1 MRMKSVLLCV
11 LTCLLVQAANA
22 DVLKLTNGGEI
33 KGTLTEVTFQVAG
46 KGAKHAA
53 ADIQSVAVADDGRD
67 VLVLKDGT
75 KLVGELVGLRFR
87 SIGGE
92 LAFERK
98 DFAALTFGEDPLA
111 AARRELVAK
120 KAKVAADDAKGLFE
134 LAVWCR
140 EKKLMSE
147 SVALAKTCLKADPDG
162 EYGKKARSF
171 LGVSESK
178 TPEDPNKGKLTPEQ
192 LQALKDAAAKN
203 EELYKTYLAKVGEIK
218 TDELNAAK
226 EKYNS
231 ELAELKKKYESL
243 KATIRKKKDHR
254 DKVMSDYK
262 RQYGKYAT
270 GSYYNRY
277 KPKFNDGLS
286 KDEAA
291 LKRVTLQ
298 TLRLR
303 KQGAGEKS
311 KVSSRARKRKDRVS
325 LIRLRH
331 QNSFRAGRA
340 LSEEEMTK
348 GYEAALRLE

>member
-1 MRMKSVLLCV
+1 MK
-11 LTCLLVQAANA
+11 LV
-22 DVLKLTNGGEI
+22 NGGELE
-33 KGTLTEVTFQVAG
+33 GTLKEVTFQVAG
-46 KGAKHAA
+46 KEAKHAA
-53 ADIQSVAVADDGRD
+53 TDIQSVTVADTGRD
-67 VLVLKDGT
+67 LLVLKDGT
-75 KLVGELVGLRFR
+75 KLEGELVGLRFR

-98 DFAALTFGEDPLA
+98 DFATLTFGEDPLA
-111 AARRELVAK
+111 AARKELVAK
-120 KAKVAADDAKGLFE
+120 KAEVAADDAKGLFE

-147 SVALAKTCLKADPDG
+147 SVAFATACLKVDPDG
-162 EYGKKARSF
+162 EYGKKARSL
-171 LGVSESK
+171 LGLSESK
-178 TPEDPNKGKLTPEQ
+178 APEDPNKGKLTPEQ

-226 EKYNS
+226 EKYNN

-243 KATIRKKKDHR
+243 KATIRKKKDRR
-254 DKVMSDYK
+254 DKVMDDYK
-262 RQYGKYAT
+262 RQWGKYAT
-270 GSYYNRY
+270 GSDYNRH
-277 KPKFNDGLS
+277 KPKFNDGLA

-291 LKRVTLQ
+291 LKTVTLQ
-298 TLRLR
+298 ILRLR
-303 KQGAGEKS
+303 KHGNSEKS

-325 LIRLRH
+325 LIRLRN

-340 LSEEEMTK
+340 PSEEEMTK